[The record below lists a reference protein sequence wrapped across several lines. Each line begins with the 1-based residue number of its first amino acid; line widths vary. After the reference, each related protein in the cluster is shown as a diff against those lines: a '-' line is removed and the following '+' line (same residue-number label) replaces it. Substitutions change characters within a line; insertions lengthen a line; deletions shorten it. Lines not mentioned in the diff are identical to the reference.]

1 MLPSVP
7 QEEREGRKNH
17 ISRTRS
23 GRISRPPR
31 HMMKDFKHLHPI
43 NFNDDDKDKDAPS
56 IGYSDYNVQNQV
68 ESEEKPIEP
77 GMLASTFFMCNW
89 GGRGC
94 VIQL

>member
-1 MLPSVP
+1 MLLYVL

-77 GMLASTFFMCNW
+77 GMCVPFMFL
-89 GGRGC
+89 C
-94 VIQL
+94 V